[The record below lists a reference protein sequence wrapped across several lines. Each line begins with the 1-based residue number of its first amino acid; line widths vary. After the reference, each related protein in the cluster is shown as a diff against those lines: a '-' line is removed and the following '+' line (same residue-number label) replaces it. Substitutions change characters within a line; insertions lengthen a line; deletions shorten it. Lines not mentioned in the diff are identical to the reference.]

1 MTWFDLTW
9 LDGCREVSPLV
20 SRLTFSLPTPRSRLN
35 SLFRQTM
42 SEPDPKRRRLL
53 KVDGVIEDEESA
65 RQKMRDAQ
73 VGPGPWKGRGKTA
86 KRTGFD
92 PNNVTKRMLGS
103 PYDDEDY
110 FKITP
115 MGYFAEKG
123 DLPMMRWL
131 YANGANTRDTNV
143 SFWFPMY
150 AATVHGHL
158 DACKWLYEHGAA
170 DDITRNAVGNTI
182 NRRPLKTAFETFRAM
197 SRWMILKGAI
207 CESND
212 SGELDAEV
220 MEQDLSDSRRFS
232 HAHSREREMLL
243 KWAQDL
249 HQRRKS
255 FVVFLKGTL
264 SRPKLHSY
272 HTRRSSS
279 PLRILSGTPGIL
291 ERIGDFVGNVRGREA
306 RIVRQLAEVLPDFNE
321 ELEEARD
328 LWIESFAR
336 GSRMRMG

>member
-1 MTWFDLTW
+1 M
-9 LDGCREVSPLV
+9 
-20 SRLTFSLPTPRSRLN
+20 
-35 SLFRQTM
+35 QTM

-53 KVDGVIEDEESA
+53 KVDGDIEDEEIA
-65 RQKMRDAQ
+65 QQKMRNAE
-73 VGPGPWKGRGKTA
+73 VGPGPWKGPRKTA
-86 KRTGFD
+86 ERTGFD
-92 PNNVTKRMLGS
+92 PNNVTKPMLGS

-115 MGYFAEKG
+115 MGYFAQKG

-170 DDITRNAVGNTI
+170 DDITRNAVADAI
-182 NRRPLKTAFETFRAM
+182 NQRPLKTAFETFRGVGTLRL

-207 CESND
+207 CESNG

-220 MEQDLSDSRRFS
+220 MEEDLGDSRQIFS
-232 HAHSREREMLL
+232 HRHSREREKLL
-243 KWAQDL
+243 KWAQEL
-249 HQRRKS
+249 YQRRKS
-255 FVVFLKGTL
+255 FSIFLKGPL
-264 SRPKLHSY
+264 FRPKLHSY

-279 PLRILSGTPGIL
+279 PLRILSGNPGLL
-291 ERIGDFVGNVRGREA
+291 ERIGDFAGVVRGREA
-306 RIVRQLAEVLPDFNE
+306 RIVRQLVEVLPDFNE

-336 GSRMRMG
+336 GRRMRMHGLN

>member
-1 MTWFDLTW
+1 MDVVKSVRWCQVLVEPF
-9 LDGCREVSPLV
+9 PL
-20 SRLTFSLPTPRSRLN
+20 LN
-35 SLFRQTM
+35 SLFRQVISMQTM

-92 PNNVTKRMLGS
+92 PNNVTKRMLAS

-115 MGYFAEKG
+115 MGYFAQKG

-143 SFWFPMY
+143 SFWFPVY

-170 DDITRNAVGNTI
+170 DDITRNAVADMMNH
-182 NRRPLKTAFETFRAM
+182 RPLKTAFETFRAM
-197 SRWMILKGAI
+197 SRWMILKGAL
-207 CESND
+207 CESNG

-220 MEQDLSDSRRFS
+220 MEQDLGDSGRIFDHGHRK
-232 HAHSREREMLL
+232 REMLL
-243 KWAQDL
+243 EWAQDL
-249 HQRRKS
+249 HQCRKS

-279 PLRILSGTPGIL
+279 PLRILSGNPGIL
-291 ERIGDFVGNVRGREA
+291 ERIGDFAGIVRGREA
-306 RIVRQLAEVLPDFNE
+306 RIVRQLVEVLPDFNE